1 VWTGG
6 GASVVIVIALDF
18 TGLAERLQRAYALKD
33 GESCI
38 ERLIRPQGH
47 ALKHQN
53 PCDDGVNSGFPP
65 KKNMVIWCMRVHIIA
80 DKLISLQDFA
90 VPRPHSHSLPLQ
102 HRSMSRGCSVLFC
115 THVTIVANR

>member
-1 VWTGG
+1 VCVCCVCVCVCVCVLECVRVDRGRRQRRD
-6 GASVVIVIALDF
+6 IVIALDF

-53 PCDDGVNSGFPP
+53 PCDDGVIVVSPQ
-65 KKNMVIWCMRVHIIA
+65 KKLW
-80 DKLISLQDFA
+80 
-90 VPRPHSHSLPLQ
+90 
-102 HRSMSRGCSVLFC
+102 
-115 THVTIVANR
+115 